1 MHPSFY
7 MLEKELIEHKIN
19 TRLPLFIGLFGFLL
33 FVSLF
38 FSGQAQHDFFF
49 QMEVNGDVSSMHRDF
64 SRDLNSMI
72 YFGAG
77 LISLLLSTLYIP
89 KTLRKERQEGSSMFW
104 RSMPVSNVMTHAVK
118 LGFGLVVIPAI
129 CALLVLFADSLFW
142 ILNISS
148 EQQLALIV
156 EQQSLFYVLT
166 NWVVFFGRMLLV
178 ALVLLPL
185 ATMTLAISQLVNSPL
200 LVILISSFAIKWLAI
215 ALFGFYGI
223 NDFFSVIASLPMK
236 VLTTSNPFSALS
248 EVSILSLSI
257 YVLLGIGGYLLS
269 LKLNRTD
276 DVSLKTLFQR

>member
-19 TRLPLFIGLFGFLL
+19 TRLPLFIGLCGFLL

-64 SRDLNSMI
+64 SRDLNSVI

-104 RSMPVSNVMTHAVK
+104 RSMPVSNAMTHAVK

-129 CALLVLFADSLFW
+129 CALLVLFADVLFW
-142 ILNISS
+142 ILNLSS
-148 EQQLALIV
+148 EQPLALLV
-156 EQQSLFYVLT
+156 EQQSLFYVLS

-200 LVILISSFAIKWLAI
+200 LVIFVSSFAIKWLAI

-257 YVLLGIGGYLLS
+257 YILLGIGGYLLS

>member
-19 TRLPLFIGLFGFLL
+19 TRLPLFVGLCGFLL

-38 FSGQAQHDFFF
+38 FSGQAQHEFFF
-49 QMEVNGDVSSMHRDF
+49 QMEVNGDVSDIHREF
-64 SRDLNSMI
+64 AQDLNSVI

-104 RSMPVSNVMTHAVK
+104 RSMPVSNAMTHCVK

-185 ATMTLAISQLVNSPL
+185 ATVTLAISQLVNSPL
-200 LVILISSFAIKWLAI
+200 LVIFISSFAIKWLAI

>member
-19 TRLPLFIGLFGFLL
+19 TRLPLFVGLCGFLL

-38 FSGQAQHDFFF
+38 FSGQAQHEFFF
-49 QMEVNGDVSSMHRDF
+49 QMEVNGDVSDIHREF
-64 SRDLNSMI
+64 AQDLNSVI

-104 RSMPVSNVMTHAVK
+104 RSMPVSNAMTHGVK

-185 ATMTLAISQLVNSPL
+185 ATVTLAISQLVNSPL
-200 LVILISSFAIKWLAI
+200 LVIFISSFAIKWLAI

>member
-49 QMEVNGDVSSMHRDF
+49 RMEVNGDVSSMHRDF
-64 SRDLNSMI
+64 SRDLNSVI

-200 LVILISSFAIKWLAI
+200 LVF
-215 ALFGFYGI
+215 
-223 NDFFSVIASLPMK
+223 
-236 VLTTSNPFSALS
+236 
-248 EVSILSLSI
+248 
-257 YVLLGIGGYLLS
+257 
-269 LKLNRTD
+269 
-276 DVSLKTLFQR
+276 

>member
-19 TRLPLFIGLFGFLL
+19 TRLPLFIGLCGFLL

-49 QMEVNGDVSSMHRDF
+49 QIEVNGDVSSMHRDF
-64 SRDLNSMI
+64 SRDLNSVI

-104 RSMPVSNVMTHAVK
+104 RSMPVSNAMTHAVK

-129 CALLVLFADSLFW
+129 CALLVLFADVLFW
-142 ILNISS
+142 ILNLSS
-148 EQQLALIV
+148 EQPLALLV
-156 EQQSLFYVLT
+156 EQQSLFYVLS

-200 LVILISSFAIKWLAI
+200 LVIFVSSFAIKWLAI

-248 EVSILSLSI
+248 EVSILSLTI
-257 YVLLGIGGYLLS
+257 YILLGIGGYLLS

>member
-19 TRLPLFIGLFGFLL
+19 TRLPLFVALCGFLL

-38 FSGQAQHDFFF
+38 FNGAAQHEFFF
-49 QMEVNGDVSSMHRDF
+49 QMEVNGDVSDIHREF
-64 SRDLNSMI
+64 AKDLNSVI

-104 RSMPVSNVMTHAVK
+104 RSMPVSNALTHGVK

-129 CALLVLFADSLFW
+129 CALLVLFADVLFW
-142 ILNISS
+142 VLNVSS
-148 EQQLALIV
+148 EQQLALLV

-200 LVILISSFAIKWLAI
+200 LVIFVSSFAIKWLAI

-236 VLTTSNPFSALS
+236 VLTASNPFSALS
-248 EVSILSLSI
+248 DVSVLSLSI

-276 DVSLKTLFQR
+276 DVSLKTLFQ

>member
-19 TRLPLFIGLFGFLL
+19 TRLPLFVALCGFLL

-38 FSGQAQHDFFF
+38 FNGAAQHEFFF
-49 QMEVNGDVSSMHRDF
+49 QMEVNGDVSDIHREF
-64 SRDLNSMI
+64 AQDLNSVI

-104 RSMPVSNVMTHAVK
+104 RSMPVSNALTHGVK

-129 CALLVLFADSLFW
+129 CALLVLFADVLFW
-142 ILNISS
+142 ILNVSS
-148 EQQLALIV
+148 EQQLALLV

-166 NWVVFFGRMLLV
+166 NWLVFFGRMLLV
-178 ALVLLPL
+178 ALVVLPL

-200 LVILISSFAIKWLAI
+200 LVIFVSSFAIKWLAI

-236 VLTTSNPFSALS
+236 VLTASNPFSALS
-248 EVSILSLSI
+248 DVSILSLSI

-276 DVSLKTLFQR
+276 DVSLKTLFQP

>member
-19 TRLPLFIGLFGFLL
+19 TRLPLFIGLCGFLL

-64 SRDLNSMI
+64 SRDLNSVI

-104 RSMPVSNVMTHAVK
+104 RSMPVSNAMTHAVK

-129 CALLVLFADSLFW
+129 CALLVLFADVLFW
-142 ILNISS
+142 ILNLSS
-148 EQQLALIV
+148 EQPLALLV
-156 EQQSLFYVLT
+156 EQQSLFYVLS

-200 LVILISSFAIKWLAI
+200 LVIFVSSFAIKWLAI

-248 EVSILSLSI
+248 EISILSLSI
-257 YVLLGIGGYLLS
+257 YILLGIGGYLLS

>member
-19 TRLPLFIGLFGFLL
+19 TRLPLFIGLCGFLL

-64 SRDLNSMI
+64 SRDLNSVI

-104 RSMPVSNVMTHAVK
+104 RSMPVSNAMTHAVK
-118 LGFGLVVIPAI
+118 LGFGLMVIPAI
-129 CALLVLFADSLFW
+129 CALLVLFADVLFW
-142 ILNISS
+142 ILNLSS
-148 EQQLALIV
+148 EQPLALLV
-156 EQQSLFYVLT
+156 EQQSLFYVLS

-200 LVILISSFAIKWLAI
+200 LVIFVSSFAIKWLAI

-248 EVSILSLSI
+248 EVSILSLTI

>member
-19 TRLPLFIGLFGFLL
+19 TRLPLFVGLCGFLL

-38 FSGQAQHDFFF
+38 FSGQAQHEFFF
-49 QMEVNGDVSSMHRDF
+49 QMEVNGDVSDIHREF
-64 SRDLNSMI
+64 AQDLNSVI

-104 RSMPVSNVMTHAVK
+104 RSMPVSNAMTHCVK

-142 ILNISS
+142 ILNVSS

-185 ATMTLAISQLVNSPL
+185 ATVTLAISQLVNSPL
-200 LVILISSFAIKWLAI
+200 LVIFISSFAIKWLAI

>member
-1 MHPSFY
+1 MHLSFY

-19 TRLPLFIGLFGFLL
+19 TRLPLFIGLCGFLL

-64 SRDLNSMI
+64 SRDLNSVI

-104 RSMPVSNVMTHAVK
+104 RSMPVSNAMIHAVK

-129 CALLVLFADSLFW
+129 CALLVLFADVLFW
-142 ILNISS
+142 ILNLSS
-148 EQQLALIV
+148 EQPLALLV
-156 EQQSLFYVLT
+156 EQQSLFYVLS

-200 LVILISSFAIKWLAI
+200 LVIFVSSFAIKWLAI

-248 EVSILSLSI
+248 EISILSLSI
-257 YVLLGIGGYLLS
+257 YILLGIGGYLLS

>member
-64 SRDLNSMI
+64 SRDLNSVI

-223 NDFFSVIASLPMK
+223 NDFFSVITSLPMK

>member
-19 TRLPLFIGLFGFLL
+19 TRLPLFVGLCGFLL

-38 FSGQAQHDFFF
+38 FSGQAQHEFFF
-49 QMEVNGDVSSMHRDF
+49 QMEVNGDVSDIHREF
-64 SRDLNSMI
+64 AQDLNSVI

-104 RSMPVSNVMTHAVK
+104 RSMPVSNAMTHCVK

-185 ATMTLAISQLVNSPL
+185 ATVTLAISQLVNSPL
-200 LVILISSFAIKWLAI
+200 LVIFISSFAIKWLAI

-236 VLTTSNPFSALS
+236 VLTTSNPFNALS

>member
-19 TRLPLFIGLFGFLL
+19 TRLPLFVALCGFLL

-38 FSGQAQHDFFF
+38 FNGAAQHEFFF
-49 QMEVNGDVSSMHRDF
+49 QMEVNGDVSDIHREF
-64 SRDLNSMI
+64 AKDLNSVI

-104 RSMPVSNVMTHAVK
+104 RSMPVSNALTHGVK

-129 CALLVLFADSLFW
+129 CALLVLFADVLFW
-142 ILNISS
+142 VLNVSS
-148 EQQLALIV
+148 EQQLALLV
-156 EQQSLFYVLT
+156 EQQSLFYVLS

-185 ATMTLAISQLVNSPL
+185 ATVTLAISQLVNSPL
-200 LVILISSFAIKWLAI
+200 LVIFVSSFAIKWLAI

-223 NDFFSVIASLPMK
+223 NDFFSIIASLPMK
-236 VLTTSNPFSALS
+236 VLTASNPFSALS

-276 DVSLKTLFQR
+276 DVSLKTLFQP